1 MRKAIDFTSWEVG
14 FARGQVTHAM
24 VAGLVLLTVLGT
36 LAVLAVASV
45 LGEDVFHRG
54 FWFFLPTIVLPLI
67 AAWFKILAELVHLRY
82 RWETGQ
88 DREED

>member
-36 LAVLAVASV
+36 LA
-45 LGEDVFHRG
+45 
-54 FWFFLPTIVLPLI
+54 
-67 AAWFKILAELVHLRY
+67 ELVHLRY